1 MTRRSQDPTAPAT
14 SRTSAAATTDRFG
27 SPEPSVA
34 ASEAPGDGQSPGEA
48 LRGVKAHFSELAE
61 YISYYLAA
69 KTDGIKVSLR
79 NAGIYAAIG
88 IIGLIAGSAFVT
100 TTVVLFC
107 VGVAAALTR
116 LFGGRVWAGAL
127 VTAVLF
133 MALLAGGI
141 WFVMRWMTRASRE
154 RTVRKYA
161 SRQQHQRA
169 NFGTDVKH
177 RAGSPS
183 DPSQ

>member
-1 MTRRSQDPTAPAT
+1 MTSRSQDPTAPAT
-14 SRTSAAATTDRFG
+14 SRTSATATTDRFG
-27 SPEPSVA
+27 DPEPSVA
-34 ASEAPGDGQSPGEA
+34 ASEAPGDGQSPAEA
-48 LRGVKAHFSELAE
+48 LRGVKAHLSELAE
-61 YISYYLAA
+61 YISYYLGA
-69 KTDGIKVSLR
+69 KSDGIKVSLR
-79 NAGIYAAIG
+79 NAGIYAVIG

-116 LFGGRVWAGAL
+116 LFGGRVWAGTLA
-127 VTAVLF
+127 TAVLF
-133 MALLAGGI
+133 MTLLASGI
-141 WFVMRWMTRASRE
+141 WFVMRRMTRASRE

-177 RAGSPS
+177 RAASPS